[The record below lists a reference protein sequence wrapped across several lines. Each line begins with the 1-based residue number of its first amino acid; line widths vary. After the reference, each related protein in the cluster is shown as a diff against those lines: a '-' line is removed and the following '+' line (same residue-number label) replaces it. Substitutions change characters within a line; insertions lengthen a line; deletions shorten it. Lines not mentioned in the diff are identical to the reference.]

1 MEGSASGCPSH
12 HHHRAALSFTVAPL
26 SPSVLLCFL
35 MGTVLILVGMM
46 FFTTGAETAMTP
58 MGERIGTAMTKAKKL
73 GVVITL
79 SFLLGFIITVSEPD
93 LQVLASQVPSVP
105 NLILILSVACGVG
118 MFLVVSLLRM
128 LFSIALPPHSPIWTK
143 TRSSNCKGGR
153 LWATIYTG

>member
-1 MEGSASGCPSH
+1 
-12 HHHRAALSFTVAPL
+12 
-26 SPSVLLCFL
+26 

-58 MGERIGTAMTKAKKL
+58 MGERIGTAMTKTKKL

-118 MFLVVSLLRM
+118 VFLVVSLLRM
-128 LFSIALPPHSPIWTK
+128 LFSIALPPLLVGCYAVVFLLAFFVPPEFLAVAFDS
-143 TRSSNCKGGR
+143 GGV
-153 LWATIYTG
+153 TTGPMTAAFLLPLAQGACTAVGGFG